1 MSKNVKVVELEI
13 ALAAANEKIAILT
26 AELSVAA
33 SKLEDTRGAA
43 EVRLNGELR
52 AVARQ
57 PELIDLRVQAPTSGS
72 RIFALGRGGV
82 LVPTVWGKNESGFF
96 GAWMAYPEMPESVK
110 DWLRGAWRKQ
120 T

>member
-1 MSKNVKVVELEI
+1 MSKSARVVELEA
-13 ALAAANEKIAILT
+13 ALAAANEKIASLT
-26 AELSVAA
+26 ADLSAA
-33 SKLEDTRGAA
+33 AARSEDARSAA

-57 PELIDLRVQAPTSGS
+57 PELIDLRVQAPTAGS

-110 DWLRGAWRKQ
+110 EWLRGAWRKQ
-120 T
+120 K